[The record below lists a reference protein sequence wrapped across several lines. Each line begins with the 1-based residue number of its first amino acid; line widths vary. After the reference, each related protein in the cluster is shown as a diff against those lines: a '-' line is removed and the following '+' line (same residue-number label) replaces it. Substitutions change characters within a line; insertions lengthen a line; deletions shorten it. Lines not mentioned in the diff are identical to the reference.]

1 MVKCVFSMH
10 EVVISNPSVMKHL
23 FHSSIEVEARGSEV
37 QGHPGLQREIKAA
50 WTKGVPN

>member
-10 EVVISNPSVMKHL
+10 KVAISNPSLMKRV
-23 FHSSIEVEARGSEV
+23 FHSSIEVEARESEV

-50 WTKGVPN
+50 WTK